1 MHMLGA
7 VNVTLSSCTD
17 NWVWGISQLCSL
29 LLGFAVLQV
38 AKKKGGRGRG
48 QAAQMYGK
56 EVILKCDSAVAVV
69 VDLHDQLQRC
79 REVCA
84 CAFCV
89 GGLGTN
95 GDTPQQYERNNIK
108 KKKDKSMHVSIWL
121 MPLSAWDRSLWT
133 IHYVF
138 ASYVT
143 QIKHRRQS
151 KVMGHTGVILVH
163 IIEKK
168 SHFSKSKH

>member
-1 MHMLGA
+1 MVNDDRPQKRSKKPRGEAMHMLGA

-38 AKKKGGRGRG
+38 AKKKGGRGRCR
-48 QAAQMYGK
+48 AAQMYGK

-69 VDLHDQLQRC
+69 VDLHDQLQCC

-95 GDTPQQYERNNIK
+95 GDTPQQYERKTEK
-108 KKKDKSMHVSIWL
+108 KKRQKHACIYMINATRC
-121 MPLSAWDRSLWT
+121 MRQISLNYT
-133 IHYVF
+133 LRLC
-138 ASYVT
+138 
-143 QIKHRRQS
+143 QLC
-151 KVMGHTGVILVH
+151 HTDQAQKAV
-163 IIEKK
+163 
-168 SHFSKSKH
+168 